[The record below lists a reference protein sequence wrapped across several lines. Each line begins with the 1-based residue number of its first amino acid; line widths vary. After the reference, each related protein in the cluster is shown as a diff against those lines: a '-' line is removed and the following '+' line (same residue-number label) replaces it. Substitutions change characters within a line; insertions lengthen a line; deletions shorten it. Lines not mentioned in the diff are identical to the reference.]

1 MAIALPAIPLIVK
14 FAEIAGIVV
23 SGVATAAGLDKL
35 SNKVETYIQENPEQS
50 KKIFA
55 MIMPEQGIANI
66 LKNKSS
72 EGEEIS
78 EEELGEID
86 VEKKPKLTGKEKGM
100 RIKEAIRRARA
111 GKGNYSSPDAT
122 GSAVDIRGSVIREVE
137 DMGIADK
144 NLKDNYDPDKPKYDY
159 KKFYRK
165 RKADGGAIGL
175 DSLLQ
180 PKRKKFNEG
189 SNWWDTLSDQGM
201 GVYNAMK
208 RGGHDDTTIQNQL
221 SMLGYY
227 DSNST
232 PDSIQPNIVN
242 QLGYQGGD
250 NFIGYQGGDNF
261 SPYNPDPSRI
271 KNVKQDPTIQS
282 NLEAIQRNQQ
292 LNSMGIKD
300 PFANEQDPK
309 NSYYGDMPDFD
320 DRPGKQSMFAKAQ
333 QGLRGITGKVKG
345 LMDSPIGN
353 AIGFAMNPVMGGLK
367 GIASMAE
374 NMLPANERAI
384 QENIMGNM
392 GFVVNDIGQIVS
404 TGDYND
410 PSNVMAGYNLNKM
423 TPATFKRRIDKIM
436 NRRADQ
442 TDASRERIKS
452 IREAQKQFEA
462 AEKLKR
468 LAVEEA
474 NLRKGRAPGG
484 GTWQGGGGPAY
495 TGPGGVGGGEFTD
508 SQNNTDYQDAYDPGG
523 GE

>member
-1 MAIALPAIPLIVK
+1 MAIALPTIPLIVK

-180 PKRKKFNEG
+180 PERKKFNEG

-208 RGGHDDTTIQNQL
+208 RGGHDDPTIQNQL

-232 PDSIQPNIVN
+232 PNSNPVDNQPNQPN
-242 QLGYQGGD
+242 QPSQGIINQNINQYQSGNQGGAD
-250 NFIGYQGGDNF
+250 DTYTGFGDFGNLDESTAKIEYRDVSDGKGGSTVEKF
-261 SPYNPDPSRI
+261 TTY
-271 KNVKQDPTIQS
+271 
-282 NLEAIQRNQQ
+282 
-292 LNSMGIKD
+292 KD
-300 PFANEQDPK
+300 P
-309 NSYYGDMPDFD
+309 G
-320 DRPGKQSMFAKAQ
+320 
-333 QGLRGITGKVKG
+333 GLRRTIDGKFVTHG
-345 LMDSPIGN
+345 GHDIEPIAISIAN
-353 AIGFAMNPVMGGLK
+353 AIMGKEKYKGEYPEAGTTLGTFSNRKGTNDYGVPFSDLSVFQKIKMDRSRNKELK
-367 GIASMAE
+367 ELKNQFDLQAKMKRQIAKEEAAQAE
-374 NMLPANERAI
+374 IARQAAFNQARA
-384 QENIMGNM
+384 
-392 GFVVNDIGQIVS
+392 DRASAVS
-404 TGDYND
+404 TGLDAAIRRGDDTSSYSRPSTGAYSVGAGMGMGGGYTTDYGFKNGGLA
-410 PSNVMAGYNLNKM
+410 SM
-423 TPATFKRRIDKIM
+423 FKR
-436 NRRADQ
+436 
-442 TDASRERIKS
+442 
-452 IREAQKQFEA
+452 
-462 AEKLKR
+462 KR
-468 LAVEEA
+468 
-474 NLRKGRAPGG
+474 
-484 GTWQGGGGPAY
+484 
-495 TGPGGVGGGEFTD
+495 
-508 SQNNTDYQDAYDPGG
+508 
-523 GE
+523 